1 MGKRG
6 LKPQRKVNIK
16 WSSNF
21 AYALGLI
28 ASDGCL
34 YSDGL
39 HINLT
44 SKDLEQ
50 IENFR
55 LALNLNNKIG
65 KKSRSPQKKKDY
77 YVIQFGDVVFY
88 DFLKSIGIGP
98 AKSKTIGMV
107 KIPKKYFFDFLRGV
121 FDGDGY
127 SYSYWDKRWKSSFMI
142 YIGFVSAS
150 RSFINWLQNNIFE
163 ELTIWGHIT
172 TAKKKSQYFQLKY
185 SKHEAIK
192 IFRKLYYSN
201 RAMHLSRKRL
211 KIERALDIVGEKL
224 P

>member
-1 MGKRG
+1 MGNRG
-6 LKPQRKVNIK
+6 PKPKPKVKIK
-16 WSSNF
+16 WSSDF
-21 AYALGLI
+21 AYAIGLI
-28 ASDGCL
+28 TTDGNL
-34 YSDGL
+34 SPDGR

-44 SKDLEQ
+44 SKDIEQ
-50 IENFR
+50 VKNFQK
-55 LALNLNNKIG
+55 ALGINYKIG
-65 KKSRSPQKKKDY
+65 KKSRGSGKEKKY
-77 YVIQFGDVVFY
+77 FVVQFGDMFFY
-88 DFLKSIGIGP
+88 KFLNGIGLYK
-98 AKSKTIGMV
+98 AKSKMIGPV

-127 SYSYWDKRWKSSFMI
+127 SYSYWDKRWRSSFMI

-150 RSFINWLQNNIFE
+150 RTFIDWLQNNIFE

-201 RAMHLSRKRL
+201 QVMHLSRKRL
-211 KIERALDIVGEKL
+211 KIKRALDIVGEKL
-224 P
+224 L